1 VAERLDVSNGPHLL
15 RSGLI
20 YAGANALA
28 AGVPFLLLP
37 VLTRALAPA
46 EYGVVVS
53 FFMLVTLCTA
63 TAGLSVHA
71 AVGVRWL
78 QTAAGDARH
87 YTGTAMVLAIGST
100 VLTAAIAAAVA
111 PRWLPDLDAA
121 LCAAAAFIAGAMVLQ
136 GMRFAVWQSRA
147 RPVPAALLQ
156 VASAL
161 LNVLLS
167 LGAVLLLQWGSA
179 GRIAG
184 ATLAGLLAAGASV
197 ALLVRADEARAPTAA
212 DLRSLLRFG
221 VPLVPHTLAGAL
233 LVNADRL
240 AVSAKI
246 DATALGVYGTAFQ
259 LGMVMN
265 VLADAALKAYTPA
278 LYGLLN
284 DGSARARLRVVA
296 VAVASVP
303 ASVAAALLLWALY
316 RAAGGLLLG
325 PGYEPAIGLSIWF
338 LLGGAASAVY
348 LNVAGLFFFT
358 GKTEWISAAT
368 ACAAAFALLVAP
380 PAVERL
386 GLAGGGAAYLAS
398 HLVLLGAAWML
409 SRRVVPMPWHRPG
422 LALRILARG
431 TRPSAA

>member
-1 VAERLDVSNGPHLL
+1 VSSGTNLL

-37 VLTRALAPA
+37 VLTRALTPA

-53 FFMLVTLCTA
+53 FFLLVTLCTA

-78 QTAAGDARH
+78 QSAAGDARH
-87 YTGTAMVLAIGST
+87 YTGTAIVLAIGST
-100 VLTAAIAAAVA
+100 LATAGVAAILA
-111 PRWLPDLDAA
+111 PRWLPELDAA
-121 LCAAAAFIAGAMVLQ
+121 MCAAAAFVAGAMVLQ

-156 VASAL
+156 VLSAL
-161 LNVLLS
+161 LNIVLS
-167 LGAVLLLQWGSA
+167 LGAVLLLHWGGA

-184 ATLAGLLAAGASV
+184 ATLAALLAAAGSV
-197 ALLVRADEARAPTAA
+197 ALLIGADEARSPSAA

-221 VPLVPHTLAGAL
+221 LPLMPHTLAGAL
-233 LVNADRL
+233 LVSADRL
-240 AVSAKI
+240 AVSTQI

-284 DGSARARLRVVA
+284 DGRARARLRVVA
-296 VAVASVP
+296 VAFASVP
-303 ASVAAALLLWALY
+303 AALVVALLLWGLY
-316 RAAGGLLLG
+316 MAAGGWLLG
-325 PGYEPAIGLSIWF
+325 PSYEPAIALSIWF

-348 LNVAGLFFFT
+348 LNVAGLFFFS

-368 ACAAAFALLVAP
+368 GCAAVFAVLVAP
-380 PAVERL
+380 PAVERF
-386 GLAGGGAAYLAS
+386 GLAGGGVAYVVS
-398 HLVLLGAAWML
+398 HLVLLGAAWLL